1 MVQKNEC
8 ERENYYRV
16 LGRLGGVRV
25 WKYVCRDYVR
35 FSSKVDNVEKWK
47 VFISRSNGSG
57 KYGEKLSKIEIAG
70 PGDIHTDSFI
80 SSGNFETQQEA
91 ENLRKYLKT
100 KFARALLGILKST
113 QDLRPDCMALIP
125 DQDFSSS
132 SDIDWTQSIP
142 DIDRQLYAK
151 YGLND
156 KEIGFIE
163 NNVKEVA

>member
-1 MVQKNEC
+1 M
-8 ERENYYRV
+8 
-16 LGRLGGVRV
+16 
-25 WKYVCRDYVR
+25 WKYVRRDYVR
-35 FSSKVDNVEKWK
+35 SSSKVDNVEKWK

-80 SSGNFETQQEA
+80 SSGNFETKQEA
-91 ENLRKYLKT
+91 ENLRAYLNT

-125 DQDFSSS
+125 DQDFSPS

-151 YGLND
+151 YGLSD
-156 KEIGFIE
+156 KEVEFIE
-163 NNVKEVA
+163 KNVLE

>member
-1 MVQKNEC
+1 MVQKNEY
-8 ERENYYRV
+8 ERENSYRV
-16 LGRLGGVRV
+16 LGRQGGVRT
-25 WKYVCRDYVR
+25 WKYVRRDYVR

-100 KFARALLGILKST
+100 KFARALLGIRKST
-113 QDLRPDCMALIP
+113 QDLRPDCLIYIP
-125 DQDFSSS
+125 DQDFSPS
-132 SDIDWTQSIP
+132 SDIDWTQSIRG
-142 DIDRQLYAK
+142 IDRQLYAK
-151 YGLND
+151 YGLKD

-163 NNVKEVA
+163 SNVKEMA

>member
-1 MVQKNEC
+1 MIQKNEW

-16 LGRLGGVRV
+16 LGRQGARV
-25 WKYVCRDYVR
+25 WKYVRRDYVR
-35 FSSKVDNVEKWK
+35 FSSKTDNVEKWK

-57 KYGEKLSKIEIAG
+57 KYGEKLSKSEIAG

-100 KFARALLGILKST
+100 KFARALLGILKAT

-132 SDIDWTQSIP
+132 SDINWTQPIP
-142 DIDRQLYAK
+142 DIDRQLMQST
-151 YGLND
+151 G
-156 KEIGFIE
+156 
-163 NNVKEVA
+163 